1 MIQHFVSHSKCRL
14 CDSGNIEQVI
24 DLGYSPL
31 ANAYL
36 TETQLK
42 DVRSGALEEIFT
54 PLRCFLCMDCGSVQL
69 EHSVDPKVLFT
80 DYQYASSTSPVFVKH
95 FVDLANHIQDL
106 GLIEPFDLVVDIGSN
121 DGIALA
127 PFKTK
132 GQNVLGIEPSE
143 QLAQMARAKGIQ
155 TIQQFLNMETAKA
168 IVGAVGKAKVVT
180 ATNVFAH
187 VSDLPRFVE
196 AVLELLDDDGV
207 FIIEVS
213 YLADVIENMLFDTI
227 YVEHQFYHSLRPLV
241 GFFYRF
247 GLHVFRAERISTHGG
262 SIRLFVKRGTVQSET
277 IDAWI
282 QHEWVRGLFK
292 PQTYRDFTD
301 RIQAY
306 KHRLHSVL
314 RQFNRRAGTYGCPA
328 KFTTFC
334 YALELN
340 DQIGFVLEDSPLKIG
355 KFTPGSHHHI
365 QAVSGVGHVAILVS
379 AWNFFDSIYERHRG
393 SMLAYDW
400 IRPLPKLEVVS
411 GL

>member
-36 TETQLK
+36 TEAQLK
-42 DVRSGALEEIFT
+42 DVRSGKLEEIFT

-95 FVDLANHIQDL
+95 FEDLAVHVEDL
-106 GLIEPFDLVVDIGSN
+106 GLVKARDLVIDIGSN
-121 DGIALA
+121 DGIALV
-127 PFKTK
+127 PFRSL
-132 GQNVLGIEPSE
+132 GCRVLGVEPAAP
-143 QLAQMARAKGIQ
+143 LAQMAYGKGIQ

-227 YVEHQFYHSLRPLV
+227 YVEHQFYHSVTPLV
-241 GFFYRF
+241 NFFDQF

-262 SIRLFVKRGTVQSET
+262 SIRLFVKRGKIEPECISGWLDRERS
-277 IDAWI
+277 
-282 QHEWVRGLFK
+282 RGLLGR
-292 PQTYRDFTD
+292 QIYRDFTD

-306 KHRLHSVL
+306 KHQLHSVL
-314 RQFNRRAGTYGCPA
+314 RQFSRRAGAYGCPA

-334 YALELN
+334 YTLELN
-340 DQIGFVLEDSPLKIG
+340 DQIGFVLEDSPLKIN
-355 KFTPGSHHHI
+355 KFTPGTHHHI
-365 QAVSGVGHVAILVS
+365 QPVSGIGHIAILVS